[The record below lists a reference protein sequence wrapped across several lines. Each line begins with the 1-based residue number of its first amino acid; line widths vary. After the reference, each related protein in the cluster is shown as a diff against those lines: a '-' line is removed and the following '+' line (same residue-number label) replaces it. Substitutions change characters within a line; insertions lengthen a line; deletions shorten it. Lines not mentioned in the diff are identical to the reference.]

1 MGWSLESLEL
11 HIEQKRERERERK
24 ERERERAR
32 EREREV
38 QSSYFHSPL
47 TLTAR
52 KRRVGLSARGA

>member
-24 ERERERAR
+24 ERERER
-32 EREREV
+32 ERERAV